1 MSKDKKWSISGKII
15 WDENDPSAYA
25 TRRLSIVAPTIDEAK
40 ETFKQTI
47 QPKVVYEKFPVVIYD
62 EECYEENDD

>member
-1 MSKDKKWSISGKII
+1 MSKNKKWSISGKII

-40 ETFKQTI
+40 ERFKVLI
-47 QPKVVYEKFPVVIYD
+47 QPKIVQKDFPVEIYD
-62 EECYEENDD
+62 DSCYEVK